1 MATVDSVGR
10 RPLLLWGVS
19 GMVAALLG
27 LSASSLIL
35 GGSLGTWASVIALLM
50 YVGAYQVRLPDI
62 REVEQ
67 IQRVPVWGIV
77 HAAAVTFPSSRCA
90 TGKLESYER
99 CLLFTVA

>member
-27 LSASSLIL
+27 LAASSLVL

-50 YVGAYQVRLPDI
+50 YVGAYQVLLSAKRAA
-62 REVEQ
+62 EQ
-67 IQRVPVWGIV
+67 IQQVSVGGFV
-77 HAAAVTFPSSRCA
+77 HAAAVTFPRGA
-90 TGKLESYER
+90 
-99 CLLFTVA
+99 A